1 MLRILIYINV
11 FILFAI
17 NTNAQKLTDY
27 VNPFVGTDAHG
38 HTFPGATTPFGMVQL
53 SPDTR
58 IDGSWDGC
66 SGYHYSDSLIYGFS
80 HTHLSGTGC
89 SDYGDIAFMPGYAKA
104 EDLDINNKTRPA
116 NIVAKFQHKNEKAS
130 AGFYE
135 VLLNDIKVE
144 LTAST
149 RAGMQRYTFLKDG
162 IACISLNLSHRDE
175 LLFGKLNKVN
185 NSKYNGFRRSK
196 AWAEDQLVYFSFE
209 SSKSPIH
216 SRTFKSRDNKSDEVL
231 FLYFNV
237 KKGEDIIIK
246 TGISSVDENNAD
258 LNLQKEIP
266 YWNFN
271 LIHQQAIQL
280 WEKELKKIEVNDA
293 NEVNKKTFYTALY
306 HCMIH
311 PNVMSDVDKRY
322 RGRDNKIHSTN
333 NNYYTLYSLWDTHRA
348 LHPLLN
354 IIDKERSKDFMLSF
368 LAQFEQSGRLPMW
381 ELWNNETNC
390 MIGFHSVSV
399 ILDAYVK
406 GVIDKKILESLYPAV
421 KAEAMSNRFSLDKF
435 RERGYLQIDD
445 ASESVSKTLEYC
457 YDMWCVSEIAKALGK
472 TEDAKYFE
480 SFTQAWRNVYDVETG
495 YMRPRKNG
503 DWLKPFSAFEVNN
516 HYTEANAWQYSYFIP
531 HRNEKPNGVQKL
543 FEVESKT
550 TGRTQ
555 SDITGLI
562 GQYAHGN
569 EPSHNFAY
577 LLEHPAKQKYIKQI
591 LDSLY
596 SPLPDGLCGNDDCGQ
611 MSAWYIFSSM
621 GFYPVCPGK
630 TTYEFGIPQF
640 ENVRLKLE
648 NGKTFIVSN
657 LSKTDLTYPYSIKNS
672 NKSLIQEKALQTLD
686 HSDITAG
693 TEIVFTNKKHSLV
706 DKKEKD
712 ETPIK
717 LVAPVISSTK
727 QVFKDSI
734 IVYLKMPDRM
744 TDSTYK
750 FYYSFDSASTKN
762 AQLYSSPIIISKTTK
777 LYAYVK
783 RLNEVSPFSVAT
795 YHKINNQ
802 WNIELKSV
810 YNKQYSA
817 DGANGII
824 DGLRGN
830 IEWRMGAWQGYQSQD
845 FEAIVDLSKETVIKN
860 VSIGMLQDTRSWI
873 IFPRQ
878 VEVYSSIDGKI
889 FKLENTMYNTTAAD
903 DYTVQIKDFSTKLN
917 NIKARYIKIK
927 AQNFGTLPTWHQG
940 AGGDAFIFTDEIM
953 ID

>member
-1 MLRILIYINV
+1 MLRILIYITV
-11 FILFAI
+11 FIFWGL
-17 NTNAQKLTDY
+17 NSYAQKLTDY

-89 SDYGDIAFMPGYAKA
+89 SDYGDVAFMPGYAKA
-104 EDLDINNKTRPA
+104 EDLDINNKTKPA
-116 NIVAKFQHKNEKAS
+116 NMVAKFQHKNEKAS
-130 AGFYE
+130 VGFYE

-162 IACISLNLSHRDE
+162 IACISINLSHRDE
-175 LLFGKLNKVN
+175 LLVGKLNKVN
-185 NSKYNGFRRSK
+185 NTKYNGFRRSK

-216 SRTFKSRDNKSDEVL
+216 SRTFKSSDNKSDEVL
-231 FLYFNV
+231 ILYFNV
-237 KKGEDIIIK
+237 KKGEQISVK

-266 YWNFN
+266 HWNFD

-280 WEKELKKIEVNDA
+280 WDKELKKIEVNDA

-322 RGRDNKIHSTN
+322 RGRDGKIHLSN

-421 KAEAMSNRFSLDKF
+421 KAEAMSNRQGLDKF

-457 YDMWCVSEIAKALGK
+457 YDMWCVSEIAKALDK
-472 TEDAKYFE
+472 SEDAKYFE

-503 DWLKPFSAFEVNN
+503 DWLKPFNAFEVNN

-531 HRNEKPNGVQKL
+531 HRNEKPSGVQKL

-611 MSAWYIFSSM
+611 MSAWYIFSSI

-640 ENVRLKLE
+640 ENVRIKLE
-648 NGKTFIVSN
+648 NGKTFSVSN
-657 LSKTDLTYPYSIKNS
+657 LSKSNVSYPYSIKNS
-672 NKSLIQEKALQTLD
+672 NKSLIQEQALQTL
-686 HSDITAG
+686 HHKDIIAG
-693 TEIVFTNKKHSLV
+693 TEIAFTNKEHSLIY
-706 DKKEKD
+706 KKEKD
-712 ETPIK
+712 ETKLK
-717 LVAPVISSTK
+717 LVAPVLSSTK

-734 IVYLKMPDRM
+734 VVNLKMPDRM
-744 TDSTYK
+744 IDSTYK

-762 AQLYSSPIIISKTTK
+762 AQLYTNPISISKSTK

-783 RLNEVSPFSVAT
+783 RFNEVSPYSTAT
-795 YHKINNQ
+795 YYKINNQ
-802 WNIELKSV
+802 WNVDLKSV

-817 DGANGII
+817 DGPNGII

-845 FEAIVDLSKETVIKN
+845 FEAIVDLSKETLIKN
-860 VSIGMLQDTRSWI
+860 ISIGMLQDTRSWI

-878 VEVYSSIDGKI
+878 IEVYSSIDGKT
-889 FKLENTMYNTTAAD
+889 FKLENTIYNTTAAD
-903 DYTVQIKDFSTKLN
+903 DYTVQVKDFSTKLN
-917 NIKARYIKIK
+917 NTKARYIKIK
-927 AQNFGTLPTWHQG
+927 AQNYGTLPTWHQG

-953 ID
+953 IE

>member
-1 MLRILIYINV
+1 MLRTIFLITV
-11 FILFAI
+11 FIFSGLNI
-17 NTNAQKLTDY
+17 YAQKLSDY

-89 SDYGDIAFMPGYAKA
+89 SDYGDVAFMPGYAKV
-104 EDLDINNKTRPA
+104 EDLDINNKRRPE

-135 VLLNDIKVE
+135 VLLNNIKVE

-149 RAGMQRYTFLKDG
+149 RTGMQRYTFLKNG
-162 IACISLNLSHRDE
+162 IACISLNLSHRDQ
-175 LLFGKLNKVN
+175 LLEGKLNKIN
-185 NSKYNGFRRSK
+185 DSKYNGYRRSK

-209 SSKSPIH
+209 CSKSPIQ
-216 SRTFKSRDNKSDEVL
+216 SRTFKSVDNKSDDML
-231 FLYFNV
+231 MLYFNV
-237 KKGEDIIIK
+237 KQGEEIIVK

-266 YWNFN
+266 HWNFE

-280 WEKELKKIEVNDA
+280 WEKELNKIEVFDA

-322 RGRDNKIHSTN
+322 RGRDGKIHSTQ

-354 IIDKERSKDFMLSF
+354 IIDKQRSKDFMLSF

-472 TEDAKYFE
+472 SEDANYFE

-503 DWLKPFSAFEVNN
+503 DWLKPFNAFEVNN

-531 HRNEKPNGVQKL
+531 HRNEKPSGVQKL

-611 MSAWYIFSSM
+611 MSAWYIFSSI
-621 GFYPVCPGK
+621 GIYPVCPGK
-630 TTYEFGIPQF
+630 TNYEFGIPQF
-640 ENVRLKLE
+640 ENVRIKLE
-648 NGKTFIVSN
+648 NGKTFSVSN
-657 LSKTDLTYPYSIKNS
+657 LSKSNVSYPYSIKKS
-672 NKSLIQEKALQTLD
+672 NKSLIQEQALQTLN
-686 HSDITAG
+686 HNDIISGA
-693 TEIVFTNKKHSLV
+693 EIVFTNKEHSLV
-706 DKKEKD
+706 YQKEKD
-712 ETPIK
+712 ETKIK
-717 LVAPVISSTK
+717 LVAPVISSSK

-734 IVYLKMPDRM
+734 IVNLKMPDRI

-750 FYYSFDSASTKN
+750 FYYSFDSASTRN
-762 AQLYSSPIIISKTTK
+762 AQLYTNPIVISKSTK
-777 LYAYVK
+777 LYAFVK
-783 RLNEVSPFSVAT
+783 RFNEISLTSVAS

-802 WNIELKSV
+802 WNIDLKSV

-817 DGANGII
+817 DGPNGII

-845 FEAIVDLSKETVIKN
+845 FEAIVDLNKETLVKN

-878 VEVYSSIDGKI
+878 VEIYSSIDGKTY
-889 FKLENTMYNTTAAD
+889 KLENTIYNNTAAD

-917 NIKARYIKIK
+917 NSRARYIKIK
-927 AQNFGTLPTWHQG
+927 AQNYGTLPTWHQG

-953 ID
+953 IE

>member
-1 MLRILIYINV
+1 MLRTIFLITV
-11 FILFAI
+11 FIFSGLNI
-17 NTNAQKLTDY
+17 YAQKLSDY

-89 SDYGDIAFMPGYAKA
+89 SDYGDVAFMPGYAKV
-104 EDLDINNKTRPA
+104 EDLDINNKRRPE

-135 VLLNDIKVE
+135 VLLNNIKVE

-149 RAGMQRYTFLKDG
+149 RTGMQRYTFLKNG
-162 IACISLNLSHRDE
+162 IACISLNLSHRDQ
-175 LLFGKLNKVN
+175 LLEGKLNKIN
-185 NSKYNGFRRSK
+185 DSKYNGYRRSK

-209 SSKSPIH
+209 CSKSPIQ
-216 SRTFKSRDNKSDEVL
+216 SRTFKSVDNKSDDIL
-231 FLYFNV
+231 MLYFNV
-237 KKGEDIIIK
+237 KQGEEIIVK

-266 YWNFN
+266 HWNFE

-280 WEKELKKIEVNDA
+280 WEKELNKIEVFDA

-322 RGRDNKIHSTN
+322 RGRDGKIHSTQ

-354 IIDKERSKDFMLSF
+354 IIDKQRSKDFMLSF

-472 TEDAKYFE
+472 SEDANYFE

-503 DWLKPFSAFEVNN
+503 DWLKPFNAFEVNN

-531 HRNEKPNGVQKL
+531 HRNEKPSGVQKL

-611 MSAWYIFSSM
+611 MSAWYIFSSI
-621 GFYPVCPGK
+621 GIYPVCPGK
-630 TTYEFGIPQF
+630 TNYEFGIPQF
-640 ENVRLKLE
+640 ENVRIKLE
-648 NGKTFIVSN
+648 NGKTFSVSN
-657 LSKTDLTYPYSIKNS
+657 LSKSNVSYPYSIKKS
-672 NKSLIQEKALQTLD
+672 NKSLIQEQALQTLN
-686 HSDITAG
+686 HNDIISGA
-693 TEIVFTNKKHSLV
+693 EIVFTNKEHSLV
-706 DKKEKD
+706 YQKEKD
-712 ETPIK
+712 ETKIK
-717 LVAPVISSTK
+717 LVAPVISSSK

-734 IVYLKMPDRM
+734 IVNFKMPDRI

-750 FYYSFDSASTKN
+750 FYYSFDSASTRN
-762 AQLYSSPIIISKTTK
+762 AQLYTNPIVISKSTK
-777 LYAYVK
+777 LYAFVK
-783 RLNEVSPFSVAT
+783 RFNEISLTSVAS

-802 WNIELKSV
+802 WNIDLKSV

-817 DGANGII
+817 DGPNGII

-845 FEAIVDLSKETVIKN
+845 FEAIVDLNKETLVKN

-878 VEVYSSIDGKI
+878 VEIYSSIDGKTY
-889 FKLENTMYNTTAAD
+889 KLENTIYNNTAAD

-917 NIKARYIKIK
+917 NSRARYIKIK
-927 AQNFGTLPTWHQG
+927 AQNYGTLPTWHQG

-953 ID
+953 IE

>member
-1 MLRILIYINV
+1 MLRTIFLITV
-11 FILFAI
+11 FIFSGLNI
-17 NTNAQKLTDY
+17 YAQKLSDY

-89 SDYGDIAFMPGYAKA
+89 SDYGDVAFMPGYAKV
-104 EDLDINNKTRPA
+104 EDLDINNKRRPE

-135 VLLNDIKVE
+135 VLLNNIKVE

-149 RAGMQRYTFLKDG
+149 RTGMQRYTFLKNG
-162 IACISLNLSHRDE
+162 IACISLNLSHRDQ
-175 LLFGKLNKVN
+175 LLEGKLNKIN
-185 NSKYNGFRRSK
+185 DSKYNGYRRSK

-209 SSKSPIH
+209 CSKSPIQ
-216 SRTFKSRDNKSDEVL
+216 SRTFKSVDNKSDDIL
-231 FLYFNV
+231 MLYINV
-237 KKGEDIIIK
+237 KQGEEIIVK

-266 YWNFN
+266 HWNFE

-280 WEKELKKIEVNDA
+280 WEKELNKIEVFDA

-322 RGRDNKIHSTN
+322 RGRDGKIHSTQ

-354 IIDKERSKDFMLSF
+354 IIDKQRSKDFMLSF

-472 TEDAKYFE
+472 SEDANYFE

-503 DWLKPFSAFEVNN
+503 DWLKPFNAFEVNN

-531 HRNEKPNGVQKL
+531 HRNEKPSGVQKL

-611 MSAWYIFSSM
+611 MSAWYIFSSI
-621 GFYPVCPGK
+621 GIYPVCPGK
-630 TTYEFGIPQF
+630 TNYEFGIPQF
-640 ENVRLKLE
+640 ENVRIKLE
-648 NGKTFIVSN
+648 NGKTFSVSN
-657 LSKTDLTYPYSIKNS
+657 LSKSNVSYPYSIKKS
-672 NKSLIQEKALQTLD
+672 NKSLIQEQALQTLN
-686 HSDITAG
+686 HNDIISGA
-693 TEIVFTNKKHSLV
+693 EIVFTNKEHSLV
-706 DKKEKD
+706 YQKEKD
-712 ETPIK
+712 ETKIK
-717 LVAPVISSTK
+717 LVAPVISSSK

-734 IVYLKMPDRM
+734 IVNFKMPDRI

-750 FYYSFDSASTKN
+750 FYYSFDSASTRN
-762 AQLYSSPIIISKTTK
+762 AQLYTNPIVISKSTK
-777 LYAYVK
+777 LYAFVK
-783 RLNEVSPFSVAT
+783 RFNEISLTSVAS

-802 WNIELKSV
+802 WNIDLKSV

-817 DGANGII
+817 DGPNGII

-845 FEAIVDLSKETVIKN
+845 FEAIVDLNKETLVKN

-878 VEVYSSIDGKI
+878 VEIYSSIDGKTY
-889 FKLENTMYNTTAAD
+889 KLENTIYNNTAAD

-917 NIKARYIKIK
+917 NSRARYIKIK
-927 AQNFGTLPTWHQG
+927 AQNYGTLPTWHQG

-953 ID
+953 IE

>member
-1 MLRILIYINV
+1 MLRILIYITV
-11 FILFAI
+11 FIFWGL
-17 NTNAQKLTDY
+17 NSYAQKLTDY

-89 SDYGDIAFMPGYAKA
+89 SDYGDVAFMPGYAKA
-104 EDLDINNKTRPA
+104 EDLDINNKTKPA
-116 NIVAKFQHKNEKAS
+116 NMVAKFQHKNEKAS
-130 AGFYE
+130 VGFYE

-162 IACISLNLSHRDE
+162 IACISINLSHRDE
-175 LLFGKLNKVN
+175 LLVGKLNKVN
-185 NSKYNGFRRSK
+185 NTKYNGFRRSK

-216 SRTFKSRDNKSDEVL
+216 SRTFKSSDNKSDEVL
-231 FLYFNV
+231 ILYFNV
-237 KKGEDIIIK
+237 KKGEQISVK

-266 YWNFN
+266 HWNFD

-280 WEKELKKIEVNDA
+280 WDKELKKIEVNDA

-322 RGRDNKIHSTN
+322 RGRDGKIHLSN

-421 KAEAMSNRFSLDKF
+421 KAEAMSNRQGLDKF

-457 YDMWCVSEIAKALGK
+457 YDMWCVSEIAKALDK
-472 TEDAKYFE
+472 SEDAKYFE

-503 DWLKPFSAFEVNN
+503 DWLKPFNAFEVNN

-531 HRNEKPNGVQKL
+531 HRNEKPSGVQKL

-611 MSAWYIFSSM
+611 MSAWYIFSSI

-640 ENVRLKLE
+640 ENVRIKLE
-648 NGKTFIVSN
+648 NGKTFSVSN
-657 LSKTDLTYPYSIKNS
+657 LSKSNVSYPYSIKNS
-672 NKSLIQEKALQTLD
+672 NKSLIQEQALQTL
-686 HSDITAG
+686 HHKDIIAG
-693 TEIVFTNKKHSLV
+693 TEIAFTNKEHSLIY
-706 DKKEKD
+706 KKEKD
-712 ETPIK
+712 ETKLK
-717 LVAPVISSTK
+717 LVAPVLSSTK

-734 IVYLKMPDRM
+734 VVNLKMPDRM
-744 TDSTYK
+744 IDSTYK

-762 AQLYSSPIIISKTTK
+762 AQLYTNPISISKSTK

-783 RLNEVSPFSVAT
+783 RFNEVSPYSTAT
-795 YHKINNQ
+795 YYKINNQ
-802 WNIELKSV
+802 WNVDLKSV

-817 DGANGII
+817 DGPNGII

-845 FEAIVDLSKETVIKN
+845 FEAIVDLSKETLIKN
-860 VSIGMLQDTRSWI
+860 ISIGMLQDTRSWI

-878 VEVYSSIDGKI
+878 IEVYSSIDGKT
-889 FKLENTMYNTTAAD
+889 FKLENTIYNTTAAD
-903 DYTVQIKDFSTKLN
+903 DYTVQVKDFSTKLN
-917 NIKARYIKIK
+917 NTKARYIKIK
-927 AQNFGTLPTWHQG
+927 AQNYGTLPTWHQG

>member
-1 MLRILIYINV
+1 MLRIIFYITV
-11 FILFAI
+11 FIFWGL
-17 NTNAQKLTDY
+17 NSYAQKLTDY

-89 SDYGDIAFMPGYAKA
+89 SDYGDVAFMPGYAKA
-104 EDLDINNKTRPA
+104 EDLDINNKTKPA
-116 NIVAKFQHKNEKAS
+116 NMVAKFQHKNEKAS
-130 AGFYE
+130 VGFYE
-135 VLLNDIKVE
+135 VMLNDIKVE

-149 RAGMQRYTFLKDG
+149 RAGMQRYTFLKEG

-175 LLFGKLNKVN
+175 LLVGKLNKIN
-185 NSKYNGFRRSK
+185 NTKYNGFRRSK

-216 SRTFKSRDNKSDEVL
+216 SRTFKSSDNKSDEVL
-231 FLYFNV
+231 ILYFNV

-266 YWNFN
+266 HWNFD

-280 WEKELKKIEVNDA
+280 WEKELKKIEVDDA

-322 RGRDNKIHSTN
+322 RGRDNKIHLSN

-421 KAEAMSNRFSLDKF
+421 KAEAMSNRQGLDKF

-472 TEDAKYFE
+472 SEDATYFE
-480 SFTQAWRNVYDVETG
+480 SYTQAWRNVYDVETG

-503 DWLKPFSAFEVNN
+503 DWLKPFNAFEVNN

-531 HRNEKPNGVQKL
+531 HRNEKPSGVQKL
-543 FEVESKT
+543 FEAESKT

-577 LLEHPAKQKYIKQI
+577 LLEHPEKQKYIKQI

-611 MSAWYIFSSM
+611 MSAWYIFSSI

-640 ENVRLKLE
+640 ENVRIKFE
-648 NGKTFIVSN
+648 NGKTFCVSN
-657 LSKTDLTYPYSIKNS
+657 LSKSNVSYPYSIKNS
-672 NKSLIQEKALQTLD
+672 NKSLIQEQALQTL
-686 HSDITAG
+686 HHKDIIAG

-712 ETPIK
+712 ETKIK
-717 LVAPVISSTK
+717 LVAPVLSSTK

-734 IVYLKMPDRM
+734 VVNLKMPDRM
-744 TDSTYK
+744 IDSTYK

-762 AQLYSSPIIISKTTK
+762 AQLYTNPISISKSTK

-783 RLNEVSPFSVAT
+783 RLNEVSPFSTAT

-802 WNIELKSV
+802 WNIDLKSV

-845 FEAIVDLSKETVIKN
+845 FEAIVDLSKETLIKN

-878 VEVYSSIDGKI
+878 VEVYTSIDGKT
-889 FKLENTMYNTTAAD
+889 FKLENTIYNTIAAD
-903 DYTVQIKDFSTKLN
+903 DYTVQVKDFSTKIN
-917 NIKARYIKIK
+917 NTKARYIKIK
-927 AQNFGTLPTWHQG
+927 AQNYGTLPTWHQG

-953 ID
+953 IE